1 MWNWDILE
9 CEFGK
14 RLGQYLQHSTKTN
27 CLNLHPMLTIDNIQ
41 RYNLG
46 THHNLPTTTPN
57 AQYSNTDKPGMVK
70 TSGKKYICGI
80 EVLHLFYQMDR
91 MRYVLMIKEF
101 F

>member
-1 MWNWDILE
+1 
-9 CEFGK
+9 
-14 RLGQYLQHSTKTN
+14 
-27 CLNLHPMLTIDNIQ
+27 MLTIDNVH
-41 RYNLG
+41 RYILG

-70 TSGKKYICGI
+70 TSGKNYIGGI
-80 EVLHLFYQMDR
+80 EVLQLFYQMDKYR